1 VEPVRQE
8 IPEIGDPI
16 APLFIAGSDE
26 WTTRIVQRILV
37 AHPACIGVPALSF
50 LFAPGGLADLL
61 AGRTNMERCLEVLRR
76 DWYASS
82 PDIQEL
88 CPPDRFETVVDRF
101 QREWSGHHR
110 KSARR
115 LVLGLLGKRLSA
127 SPHVY
132 WIDGDAGYARVADV
146 VGSIVRNSRIVLAL
160 PTGWEPAPRA
170 AWQQGS
176 HVVRLDALLSAES
189 DSEYLSLVRFL
200 DIADHGLSRH
210 ALQREIAQ
218 MQSGDGLHDSPR
230 RRRLMG
236 VIQRGPKRVRSEEVG

>member
-1 VEPVRQE
+1 MEPVRQE

-16 APLFIAGSDE
+16 APLFVAGSDE

-37 AHPACIGVPALSF
+37 AHPACMGVPALGF

-61 AGRTNMERCLEVLRR
+61 AGRTTMERCLEVLRQ

-82 PDIQEL
+82 PAIQEL
-88 CPPDRFETVVDRF
+88 CPPDRFEAVVDRF
-101 QREWSGHHR
+101 QQEWSGHHR

-132 WIDGDAGYARVADV
+132 WIDADAGYARVADV
-146 VGSIVRNSRIVLAL
+146 VGSIVRGSRIVLAVPSGL
-160 PTGWEPAPRA
+160 EPAPRA
-170 AWQQGS
+170 AQQQCS
-176 HVVRLDALLSAES
+176 HVVRVDALVSAES
-189 DSEYLSLVRFL
+189 DTEYLSLVRFL
-200 DIADHGLSRH
+200 DIADHGLTRR
-210 ALQREIAQ
+210 ALQQEIAQ

-236 VIQRGPKRVRSEEVG
+236 VIQRGPKRVRSGEVG